1 MFWGSA
7 TFSKI
12 LSGVVILFMLVF
24 FQSLLSDA
32 VTIWEVKLDLGI
44 IILVYVALTR
54 GSTYGMMFGF
64 AIGILS
70 DVFTP
75 STLGWGALVKC
86 TIGFSLGS
94 FKDHLYLEGLYAKGA
109 VIFIS
114 LLLNDLFYYL
124 LVTGLISTFSTL
136 VGSSL
141 PSAIYTSVVG
151 MLIFLVMHRLHWER
165 WRVEEISE

>member
-12 LSGVVILFMLVF
+12 LSGVVILFMFVF

-32 VTIWEVKLDLGI
+32 VTIWGVKLDLGI

-54 GSTYGMMFGF
+54 GPIYGMIFGF
-64 AIGILS
+64 AIGLLS
-70 DVFTP
+70 DIFTP
-75 STLGWGALVKC
+75 PTLGWGALVKC
-86 TIGFSLGS
+86 MIGFSLGS

-114 LLLNDLFYYL
+114 LLLNDLLYYL
-124 LVTGLISTFSTL
+124 LVIGITSTFSIL
-136 VGSSL
+136 IGSSL
-141 PSAIYTSVVG
+141 LSAVYTSIVG
-151 MLIFLVMHRLHWER
+151 ILIFLVMHQLHWER
-165 WRVEEISE
+165 WSVEKSSD